1 MVNDMEE
8 FVNKMLAEHSY
19 EDVMSM
25 FVSTTVGLFH
35 MGTLHLDVMKQDEG
49 MEILLDGMR
58 ELLALYQS
66 MGQPCDM

>member
-1 MVNDMEE
+1 MVNEMG
-8 FVNKMLAEHSY
+8 KMLAEHSY

-25 FVSTTVGLFH
+25 FVSTLFH